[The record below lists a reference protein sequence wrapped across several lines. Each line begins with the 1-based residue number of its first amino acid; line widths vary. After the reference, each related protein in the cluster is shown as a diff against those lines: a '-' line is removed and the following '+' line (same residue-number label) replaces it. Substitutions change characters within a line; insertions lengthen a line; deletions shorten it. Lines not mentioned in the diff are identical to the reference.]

1 MQLETLILINENLI
15 AIQLIL
21 TSSRASER
29 ERERKEVKT
38 LLLLHLRKKFLCAW
52 ILFCSKKER
61 EKPMH
66 FMTLTHLWNSFLL
79 MLCGHLA
86 C

>member
-29 ERERKEVKT
+29 EREREKRGQNAFTVTFAEKVPVC
-38 LLLLHLRKKFLCAW
+38 LDI
-52 ILFCSKKER
+52 ILFKKRER
-61 EKPMH
+61 KNPCI
-66 FMTLTHLWNSFLL
+66 L
-79 MLCGHLA
+79 
-86 C
+86 